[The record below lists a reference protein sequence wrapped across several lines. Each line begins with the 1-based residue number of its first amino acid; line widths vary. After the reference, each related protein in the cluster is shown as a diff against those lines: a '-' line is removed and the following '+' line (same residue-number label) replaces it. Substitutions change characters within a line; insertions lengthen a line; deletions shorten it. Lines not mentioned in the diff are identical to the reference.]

1 MNLRIEER
9 HTQANN
15 GALTDF
21 ELVER
26 VRGGEL
32 ALYEL
37 IMRRYNQRLFRI
49 ARSILKND
57 GEAEDMVQVAWIRA
71 YRHLDEFQ
79 GPQGFGSWLCRIAAN
94 LALMRARRSDWAR
107 PHLPAEVLGHPG
119 EITSMHRRNNTSP
132 EDAAWNS
139 QLRGFM
145 EDAIDGL
152 PDLYR
157 SCFVMREVE
166 QMSINETAEALDIK
180 PAAVKSRV
188 FRARRLLQARL
199 NRQTGQVVSEV
210 FGFAGER
217 CDRIVKG
224 VFRQIETF
232 QQEKSPC

>member
-1 MNLRIEER
+1 MTLRTEER
-9 HTQANN
+9 HTRSDS

-49 ARSILKND
+49 ARGILKND
-57 GEAEDMVQVAWIRA
+57 GEAEDMVQEAWIRA
-71 YRHLDEFQ
+71 YRHLGEFQ

-107 PHLPAEVLGHPG
+107 PHLPAEVLGRPG
-119 EITSMHRRNNTSP
+119 EITPMHSHSSTSP

-145 EDAIDGL
+145 EDAIDSL

-166 QMSINETAEALDIK
+166 QMSIRETAEALGIK
-180 PAAVKSRV
+180 PAAVKSRA

-199 NRQTGQVVSEV
+199 NRQTGQAVSEV

-217 CDRIVKG
+217 CDRIVKE
-224 VFRQIETF
+224 VFRNIENL
-232 QQEKSPC
+232 QQEK